1 MGYNPLLECNFF
13 VSGKMDF
20 YGMKRRQG
28 AVVYNRNTPLL
39 IEGLGECLREFGLRK
54 SFKKLVSSY

>member
-1 MGYNPLLECNFF
+1 
-13 VSGKMDF
+13 
-20 YGMKRRQG
+20 MKRRQG